1 MPFWI
6 RKEQKPRKFTL
17 HFSQLCLSIN
27 LLHKTFAIV
36 IYSESQWHLSEWE
49 LHWFALCRHVGD
61 GTTYPVPPWCSSFV
75 LRDVTPLLNLIANW
89 FCFSYFIFLFLSFYY
104 VNFFIPHWFSCWQHL
119 TPIIII
125 IIILSQTPI
134 TIDELYASFVIYRP
148 M

>member
-17 HFSQLCLSIN
+17 HFPQFCLSSN
-27 LLHKTFAIV
+27 LLHKTVV
-36 IYSESQWHLSEWE
+36 IDIFSESQWHLSEWE

-61 GTTYPVPPWCSSFV
+61 GTTYPVPPWCLSFV
-75 LRDVTPLLNLIANW
+75 LRDVTPLFNLIANW

-104 VNFFIPHWFSCWQHL
+104 VNFFIPHWFSCWQHH
-119 TPIIII
+119 TPV

-134 TIDELYASFVIYRP
+134 SIDELYTSFVIYRP
-148 M
+148 I